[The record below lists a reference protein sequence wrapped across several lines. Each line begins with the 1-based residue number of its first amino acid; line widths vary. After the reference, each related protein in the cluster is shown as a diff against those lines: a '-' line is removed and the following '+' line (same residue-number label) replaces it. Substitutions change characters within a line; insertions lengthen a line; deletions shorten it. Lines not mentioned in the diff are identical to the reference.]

1 MVIDRQHSFP
11 NTAFRGRQQSFLR
24 KAVVHRQQSFRSM
37 AVMHRQHSFISDLQG
52 FKYMYRNVIV
62 IGPGQISQPFFAQ
75 VVDVGRH

>member
-1 MVIDRQHSFP
+1 
-11 NTAFRGRQQSFLR
+11 
-24 KAVVHRQQSFRSM
+24 M